1 MERIFCYFKLIYK
14 YHRLS
19 KSNIIHLKS
28 ANLATVEKKTVF
40 MYIKIPSTHV
50 CLLASGTYPS

>member
-28 ANLATVEKKTVF
+28 ANLATVEKKL
-40 MYIKIPSTHV
+40 YSCI
-50 CLLASGTYPS
+50 